1 MVQNYYSPEAI
12 WVKKGMLTGVS
23 PKMLRDGNKTLPIWG
38 AKTPGADYP
47 QTALMFPAFIRCKI
61 NKSK

>member
-23 PKMLRDGNKTLPIWG
+23 PKILRDGDKRLPIWG
-38 AKTPGADYP
+38 AKTPGAGYP
-47 QTALMFPAFIRCKI
+47 KLH
-61 NKSK
+61 